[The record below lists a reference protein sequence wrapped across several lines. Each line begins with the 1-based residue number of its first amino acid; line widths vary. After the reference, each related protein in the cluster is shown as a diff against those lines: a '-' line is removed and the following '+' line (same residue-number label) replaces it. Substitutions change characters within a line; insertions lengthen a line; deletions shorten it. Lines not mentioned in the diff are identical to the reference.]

1 VRCSDRN
8 NGEAEPVKKIGKGFS
23 IGVLALGMSAAVIP
37 LAATSASGLA
47 ATTYKTTGSAKLTD
61 SKKAPYK
68 CTAKALGPAIK
79 AVAQGSPYKVNAV
92 GCSGSW
98 AYVVF
103 TSGGTKQ
110 VDVLAYL
117 KSLTTWIAD
126 NTTTVCAKNILPSSI
141 KAEACK
147 SGISQAQ

>member
-1 VRCSDRN
+1 M
-8 NGEAEPVKKIGKGFS
+8 KKIGKGFS

-37 LAATSASGLA
+37 LSASSASGLV
-47 ATTYKTTGSAKLTD
+47 ATTHTAAGSAKLTD
-61 SKKAPYK
+61 SKKSPYK

-92 GCSGSW
+92 GCSGNW

-103 TSGGTKQ
+103 TSGGAKQ

-126 NTTTVCAKNILPSSI
+126 NTTTVCMKGILPSSI

-147 SGISQAQ
+147 SGLSQAQ